1 MQVTQYL
8 FITLSLYSKLP
19 DAIRYVRPGTDE
31 RKEHVHEESV
41 QEIEDSEER
50 EVSEGEDEVVG
61 DITI

>member
-8 FITLSLYSKLP
+8 FITLSLYFKLP

-31 RKEHVHEESV
+31 GKEHVHEESV

-50 EVSEGEDEVVG
+50 EDG
-61 DITI
+61 